1 MKPLVQLPAFNP
13 VTTAHWRA
21 DLRGGVAAASVAL
34 PLGLAFG
41 VVSGAGP
48 VAGLYCAI
56 CTGIFAAL
64 FGGTP
69 TQIAGPTGPMAI
81 VMAGVFASF
90 SDQPAAAMVVV
101 MLAGL
106 MQLAFGALRFGPYIS
121 LIPYP
126 VISGFTSGVGCIII
140 VMQLNPLL
148 GQPGVNDTVS
158 AAREFLP
165 SLSQGNPWTVLVAA
179 ATMAIC
185 YLTPRRLSAFA
196 PAELLALVLGSVAV
210 AALDMSLP
218 LLEQPETLLPNPVWP
233 PLADLRWGDIW
244 IASLVLAL
252 ISSLESL
259 VTSMAADSAT
269 QDFHDSNK
277 ELMGQGIGNLCAGA
291 IGVIP
296 GAGATSRTMVNIRAG
311 GVSPLSALVHSAL
324 LLVLLLVA
332 GRLIQYIPA
341 AVLAGILIYI
351 GIGIVD
357 WRYIQRFKFAPPSS
371 VLIMIVVWVLAV
383 FVSVVAAVAVGTIM
397 ASLVLVKRITDL
409 QLASVELSSET
420 AAAPGL
426 DKTERAAFS
435 ACADDVLLIHLG
447 GPMTFGAAT
456 GLTKRLATVT
466 RYRGVI
472 LDFTDVPH
480 IDDSAALALETIID
494 RAAEEDQTVIL
505 TGLRRPVV
513 RSFIRYGMLHSLKR
527 CTRIQKRL
535 DAIEHAC
542 ALFADDELE
551 TED

>member
-1 MKPLVQLPAFNP
+1 MKLSVQLPVFNP
-13 VTTAHWRA
+13 VSTAHWRA
-21 DLRGGVAAASVAL
+21 DLRGGLAAASVAL

-48 VAGLYCAI
+48 VAGLYCAV

-81 VMAGVFASF
+81 VMAGVFTSF
-90 SDQPAAAMVVV
+90 ADQPAAAMVVV

-106 MQLAFGALRFGPYIS
+106 MQITFGALRFGPYIS

-148 GQPGVNDTVS
+148 GQPGVRDTVS
-158 AAREFLP
+158 AALAFLP
-165 SLSQGNPWTVLVAA
+165 SLSHGNPWTVLVAG

-185 YLTPRRLSAFA
+185 YFTPQRMRAVA
-196 PAELLALVLGSVAV
+196 PAELFALVLGSFTVAM
-210 AALDMSLP
+210 LGIGLP
-218 LLEQPETLLPNPVWP
+218 MLEQPETLLPTLAWP
-233 PLADLRWGDIW
+233 PLAELRWGDIW

-269 QDFHDSNK
+269 RNFHDSNK
-277 ELMGQGIGNLCAGA
+277 ELMGQGIGNLFAGA

-311 GVSPLSALVHSAL
+311 GVSPLSALIHSAL
-324 LLVLLLVA
+324 LLALLLLG
-332 GRLIQYIPA
+332 GRLIRYIPA

-351 GIGIVD
+351 GIRIVD
-357 WRYIQRFKFAPPSS
+357 WRYIRRFKYAPPSS
-371 VLIMIVVWVLAV
+371 VLIMLVVWVLAV
-383 FVSVVAAVAVGTIM
+383 FVSVVAAVAVGVIM
-397 ASLVLVKRITDL
+397 ASLVLVKRMTDL
-409 QLASVELSSET
+409 QLASVELSSGT

-426 DKTERAAFS
+426 DEAERRAFS

-494 RAAEEDQTVIL
+494 RASEGDQTVIL
-505 TGLRRPVV
+505 TGLRQPVV
-513 RSFIRYGMLHSLKR
+513 RSLIRYGMLHSLKR
-527 CTRIQKRL
+527 CTRIPKRL
-535 DAIEHAC
+535 DAIEYAC
-542 ALFADDELE
+542 ALFAQDEPE
-551 TED
+551 PED

>member
-1 MKPLVQLPAFNP
+1 MKSLVQLPAFNP
-13 VTTAHWRA
+13 VTTEHWRA
-21 DLRGGVAAASVAL
+21 DLRGGLAAASVAL

-56 CTGIFAAL
+56 CTGVFAAL

-81 VMAGVFASF
+81 VMAGVFTSF
-90 SDQPAAAMVVV
+90 ADQPSAAMVVV
-101 MLAGL
+101 LLAGL
-106 MQLAFGALRFGPYIS
+106 MQISFGALRFGPYLR

-126 VISGFTSGVGCIII
+126 VLSGFTSGVGCIII

-148 GQPGVNDTVS
+148 GQPGVTDTVS

-165 SLSQGNPWTVLVAA
+165 SLSRGDPWTVLTAG

-185 YLTPRRLSAFA
+185 FFAPPRLRDIV
-196 PAELLALVLGSVAV
+196 PAELLALVLGSVTV
-210 AALDMSLP
+210 TMLGLGLP
-218 LLEQPETLLPNPVWP
+218 LLQRPDSLLPTPTWP
-233 PLADLRWGDIW
+233 PLAELRWGDIW

-259 VTSMAADSAT
+259 VTSISADSAT
-269 QDFHDSNK
+269 RNFHDSNK
-277 ELMGQGIGNLCAGA
+277 ELMGQGIGNLVAGM

-296 GAGATSRTMVNIRAG
+296 GAGATSRTMFNIRAG
-311 GVSPLSALVHSAL
+311 GVTPLSALIHSAL
-324 LLVLLLVA
+324 LLALLLVA
-332 GRLIQYIPA
+332 GRLIQYIPS

-351 GIGIVD
+351 GISIID
-357 WRYIQRFKFAPPSS
+357 WPYVRRFKFAPSSS

-383 FVSVVAAVAVGTIM
+383 FVSVIAAVAVGVIM
-397 ASLVLVKRITDL
+397 ASLVLVKRMTDL

-420 AAAPGL
+420 ASAPGL
-426 DKTERAAFS
+426 DEAEQAAFS
-435 ACADDVLLIHLG
+435 ACANDVLFIHLG

-456 GLTKRLATVT
+456 GLTRRLATVAS
-466 RYRGVI
+466 YRGVI

-494 RAAEEDQTVIL
+494 RAAEADQTVIL

-513 RSFIRYGMLHSLKR
+513 RSLIRYGMLHSLKR
-527 CTRIQKRL
+527 CTRIRRRL
-535 DAIEHAC
+535 DAIEYAC
-542 ALFADDELE
+542 TLFATEE
-551 TED
+551 PATED

>member
-1 MKPLVQLPAFNP
+1 LKPLVQLPAFNP
-13 VTTAHWRA
+13 VTAAHWQA
-21 DLRGGVAAASVAL
+21 DFRGGLAAASVAL

-90 SDQPAAAMVVV
+90 ADQPAAAMVVV

-106 MQLAFGALRFGPYIS
+106 IQICFGALRFGPYIS

-148 GQPGVNDTVS
+148 GQPGVSDTVS
-158 AAREFLP
+158 AVRAFGT
-165 SLSQGNPWTVLVAA
+165 SLSQGNPWTVLVAGV
-179 ATMAIC
+179 TMAIC
-185 YLTPRRLSAFA
+185 YLTPRRLRSIA
-196 PAELLALVLGSVAV
+196 PAELVALVVGSVAV
-210 AALDMSLP
+210 AMLGLGLP
-218 LLEQPETLLPNPVWP
+218 LLERPATLLPTLSWP
-233 PLADLRWGDIW
+233 PLAELRWGDIW

-259 VTSMAADSAT
+259 VTSMAADNAT
-269 QDFHDSNK
+269 RSFHDSNR
-277 ELMGQGIGNLCAGA
+277 ELMGQGIGNLFAGA
-291 IGVIP
+291 IGAIP
-296 GAGATSRTMVNIRAG
+296 GAGATSRTMVNIRSG
-311 GVSPLSALVHSAL
+311 GVSPLSALIHSAL
-324 LLVLLLVA
+324 LLALLLVA

-351 GIGIVD
+351 GIRIVD

-371 VLIMIVVWVLAV
+371 VLIMVVVWVLAV
-383 FVSVVAAVAVGTIM
+383 FVSVIAAVAVGVIM
-397 ASLVLVKRITDL
+397 ASLVLVKRMTDL
-409 QLASVELSSET
+409 QLASVELSSDET
-420 AAAPGL
+420 RQPGL
-426 DKTERAAFS
+426 DAAEQAAFT
-435 ACADDVLLIHLG
+435 ACADEVLLIHLG
-447 GPMTFGAAT
+447 GPMTFGAAA
-456 GLTKRLATVT
+456 GLTKRLAAVAS
-466 RYRGVI
+466 YKGVI

-480 IDDSAALALETIID
+480 VDDSAALALETIVD
-494 RAAEEDQTVIL
+494 RATEADQTVIL

-513 RSFIRYGMLHSLKR
+513 RSFIRYGMLHFLKR
-527 CTRIQKRL
+527 CARFHRRL

-542 ALFADDELE
+542 KLFANDQPEP
-551 TED
+551 ED

>member
-1 MKPLVQLPAFNP
+1 M
-13 VTTAHWRA
+13 
-21 DLRGGVAAASVAL
+21 
-34 PLGLAFG
+34 
-41 VVSGAGP
+41 SGAGP

-90 SDQPAAAMVVV
+90 ADQPAAAMIVV

-106 MQLAFGALRFGPYIS
+106 MQISFGALRFGPYIS

-140 VMQLNPLL
+140 IMQLNPLL
-148 GQPGVNDTVS
+148 GQPGVNDTVT
-158 AAREFLP
+158 AARAFLP
-165 SLSQGNPWTVLVAA
+165 SLSQGNPWTVLVAG

-185 YLTPRRLSAFA
+185 YFAPQRLRAIA
-196 PAELLALVLGSVAV
+196 PAELVALVLGSVAV
-210 AALDMSLP
+210 TMLDTGLP
-218 LLEQPETLLPNPVWP
+218 LLAQPESLLPMPIWP
-233 PLADLRWGDIW
+233 PLSELRWGDIW

-269 QDFHDSNK
+269 RTFHDSNK
-277 ELMGQGIGNLCAGA
+277 ELVGQGIGNLVAGA

-311 GVSPLSALVHSAL
+311 GVSPLSALIHSAL
-324 LLVLLLVA
+324 LLALLLVA
-332 GRLIQYIPA
+332 GHLIRYIPA

-351 GIGIVD
+351 GLRIVD
-357 WRYIQRFKFAPPSS
+357 WRYIQRFKYAPPSS
-371 VLIMIVVWVLAV
+371 VLIMLVVWVLAV
-383 FVSVVAAVAVGTIM
+383 FVSVVAAVAVGVIM
-397 ASLVLVKRITDL
+397 ASLVLVKRMTDL
-409 QLASVELSSET
+409 QLASVELSSEAT
-420 AAAPGL
+420 AAPGL
-426 DKTERAAFS
+426 DEAEQKAFS
-435 ACADDVLLIHLG
+435 ACADEVLLIHLG

-456 GLTKRLATVT
+456 GLTRRLATVAS
-466 RYRGVI
+466 YRGVI

-494 RAAEEDQTVIL
+494 RAAEADQTVIL

-527 CTRIQKRL
+527 CTRIPRRL

-542 ALFADDELE
+542 KLFADNEPKME
-551 TED
+551 G